1 MMDYKVKVYPM
12 VCVDAPAVDTPPRN
26 GKNGSMSSIKIL
38 SASELDSDFFEPR
51 TFSDDTASVV
61 ADIICQ
67 VRREGD
73 TALHQLA
80 ARFDPATPEQLEIAP
95 EDLATAA
102 EDLRCQRPELY
113 EALCYSRDL
122 ALRFARR
129 QRQSFDDFEEELEPG
144 LITGQRSIPV
154 DRAGLYVPAGRFPLL
169 STVIMTAA
177 PALAAGCGQVLLCTP
192 PRPHPDGSGKPYADP
207 GILATAHLCG
217 VHRVFACGG
226 AQAIAAMA
234 YGTESIP
241 RCDVIVGPGN
251 KFVAEAKRQVYG
263 TVGIDMLAGPTEV
276 FIIADDSAHADW
288 VAADLL
294 AQAEHD
300 PDAQAVLATPS
311 QELAQ
316 AVARQLELQLETLPT
331 AETARTSIQRNGC
344 IIITKDLEEAACL
357 ANRKAPEHLE
367 LALDDGPQLE
377 ALVAMVHNYG
387 SLFIGHGSAEVLG
400 DYAAG
405 LNHTLPTS
413 TSARFAGGLSVRC
426 FLKTVTTLRTV
437 PGSQGQRRSATAAGL
452 LGDAEGL
459 AAHAKAA
466 RIRL

>member
-1 MMDYKVKVYPM
+1 
-12 VCVDAPAVDTPPRN
+12 
-26 GKNGSMSSIKIL
+26 MSTIKIISAKEL
-38 SASELDSDFFEPR
+38 SPDFFEPR
-51 TFSDDTASVV
+51 TFIDDTAGIV
-61 ADIICQ
+61 AGIISQ
-67 VRREGD
+67 VRQEGD
-73 TALHQLA
+73 AALHQLA
-80 ARFDPATPEQLEIAP
+80 AQFDSAAPSRLEIDAAN
-95 EDLATAA
+95 LTAA
-102 EDLRCQRPELY
+102 AENLRKTRPELY
-113 EALCYSRDL
+113 DALCYSRDL
-122 ALRFARR
+122 ALQFARR
-129 QRQSFDDFEEELEPG
+129 QRQSFEDFEEELEPG
-144 LITGQRSIPV
+144 LFTGQRNIPV
-154 DRAGLYVPAGRFPLL
+154 ERAGLYVPAGRFPLL
-169 STVIMTAA
+169 STVIMTSA
-177 PALAAGCGQVLLCTP
+177 PALAAGCGEVILCTP
-192 PRPHPDGSGKPYADP
+192 PHPHPDGSAKPYADS
-207 GILATAHLCG
+207 GILAAAHLCG

-226 AQAIAAMA
+226 AQAVAAMA

-251 KFVAEAKRQVYG
+251 KYVAEAKRQVYG

-300 PDAQAVLATPS
+300 PDAQAVLATPD
-311 QELAQ
+311 EKLAA
-316 AVARQLELQLETLPT
+316 AVAQQLEIQLQTLAT

-344 IIITKDLEEAACL
+344 IILTKDLEEAARL
-357 ANRKAPEHLE
+357 ANKKAPEHLE
-367 LALDDGPQLE
+367 LALDNGPVLE
-377 ALVAMVHNYG
+377 KLVAQVHNYG

-426 FLKTVTTLRTV
+426 FLKTVTTLRTIA
-437 PGSQGQRRSATAAGL
+437 GSEGQIKSAAAAGL

-459 AAHAKAA
+459 SAHAKAA